1 MAPINTNKNQRK
13 YGLQTIDNK
22 ISSLL
27 KPILNNSKKEY
38 VLINNLVKNWSQI
51 VGEKSAKFCSP
62 KIVNLD
68 KKNHGLKLTIAVFNP
83 ATGFFLEQNSEI
95 IIERIAMLYGF
106 KTINK
111 IIIKQEPK
119 EINFNDTAKI
129 LPPELNKKIDKTLES
144 IENKDLSATLKN
156 LASEIFNK

>member
-1 MAPINTNKNQRK
+1 MVSKKFNDNKKR

-22 ISSLL
+22 ISSVL
-27 KPILNNSKKEY
+27 KPLLNNSKKEFIM
-38 VLINNLVKNWSQI
+38 INNLVKNWSQI
-51 VGEKSAKFCSP
+51 VGEKSAKFCTP

-68 KKNHGLKLTIAVFNP
+68 KKTNGLKLTIAVYNP

-95 IIERIAMLYGF
+95 IIERIAILYGF

-119 EINFNDTAKI
+119 EINFTETEKT
-129 LPPELNKKIDKTLES
+129 LTVELNNKIDKSLEN
-144 IENKDLSATLKN
+144 IENKELSATLKK
-156 LASEIFNK
+156 LAKEIFN

>member
-1 MAPINTNKNQRK
+1 MTPKNTNINQRK

-38 VLINNLVKNWSQI
+38 ILINNLVKNWSQI
-51 VGEKSAKFCSP
+51 VGEKSAKFCMP
-62 KIVNLD
+62 KIINHD
-68 KKNHGLKLTIAVFNP
+68 KKNNALKLTIAVFNP

-119 EINFNDTAKI
+119 EINLPENQKKLPIEIDNKI
-129 LPPELNKKIDKTLES
+129 EKKLKN
-144 IENKDLSATLKN
+144 IENKELSTTLKN
-156 LASEIFNK
+156 LANEIFNK

>member
-27 KPILNNSKKEY
+27 KPILNNSKKEF
-38 VLINNLVKNWSQI
+38 VLINNLVKNWQQI

-62 KIVNLD
+62 KMVSFD
-68 KKNHGLKLTIAVFNP
+68 KKNNGLKLTIAVFNP

-95 IIERIAMLYGF
+95 IIERIAILYGF

-119 EINFNDTAKI
+119 EINLVEPEKK
-129 LPPELNKKIDKTLES
+129 LPHELNNKIDKTLES
-144 IENKDLSATLKN
+144 IENKDLSATLKK
-156 LASEIFNK
+156 LANEIFN

>member
-1 MAPINTNKNQRK
+1 MVSKKFNDNKKR

-22 ISSLL
+22 ISSVL
-27 KPILNNSKKEY
+27 KPLLNNSKKEFIM
-38 VLINNLVKNWSQI
+38 INNLVKNWSQI
-51 VGEKSAKFCSP
+51 VGEKSAKFCTP

-68 KKNHGLKLTIAVFNP
+68 KKTNGLKLTIAVYNP

-95 IIERIAMLYGF
+95 IIERIAILYGF

-119 EINFNDTAKI
+119 EINITETEKT
-129 LPPELNKKIDKTLES
+129 LPIELNNKIDKSLEN
-144 IENKDLSATLKN
+144 IENKELSATLKK
-156 LASEIFNK
+156 LAKEIFN

>member
-1 MAPINTNKNQRK
+1 MTPKNSNNKQQK
-13 YGLQTIDNK
+13 FGLQTIDNK

-38 VLINNLVKNWSQI
+38 ILINNLVKNWSQI
-51 VGEKSAKFCSP
+51 VGEKSAKFCMP
-62 KIVNLD
+62 KIVNHD
-68 KKNHGLKLTIAVFNP
+68 KKTSGLKLTIAVFNP
-83 ATGFFLEQNSEI
+83 STGFFLEQNSEI

-119 EINFNDTAKI
+119 EINLPENQKKLPIEIDNKI
-129 LPPELNKKIDKTLES
+129 EKKLKN
-144 IENKDLSATLKN
+144 IENKELSTTLKN
-156 LASEIFNK
+156 LANEIFNK